1 MEGKIVVLKKTREI
15 PVKMRHPW
23 IYSGAISRVSGNPYP
38 GDVVLVMSYK
48 KEPLGYGWYS
58 PKSQIRVRMLSY
70 DTEEKIDE
78 EFFF

>member
-48 KEPLGYGWYS
+48 KRAPWLWL
-58 PKSQIRVRMLSY
+58 VFA
-70 DTEEKIDE
+70 KIPDKGQDVIL
-78 EFFF
+78 